1 MITLSIFYLK
11 FWSIWPKIMLSV
23 NFALLKIVDR
33 ESRGAPFY
41 RSRRKRF
48 VQSCGGNLRGRS
60 PAFYEFQIKIIY
72 VQNILYLPFKY
83 EFNWVENCQST
94 ISSQKHF
101 CAIFC
106 LILHQQSISSI
117 DFWPVGRQQWMN
129 EWMLGLEYVI
139 RWNAKQSWTK
149 NCKRATYDVNEDFPL
164 FLKMNVH
171 WNYLFHC
178 FSLGIFAYL
187 NFRLPRDRKYI
198 LDTLI
203 KGLQR
208 QEYRG
213 YDSAGD
219 KE

>member
-1 MITLSIFYLK
+1 MLTSVPLMITLSIFYLK

-129 EWMLGLEYVI
+129 ECLALSMWLDEMPSNPE
-139 RWNAKQSWTK
+139 
-149 NCKRATYDVNEDFPL
+149 
-164 FLKMNVH
+164 LKIV
-171 WNYLFHC
+171 
-178 FSLGIFAYL
+178 
-187 NFRLPRDRKYI
+187 
-198 LDTLI
+198 
-203 KGLQR
+203 KGLPMM
-208 QEYRG
+208 
-213 YDSAGD
+213 
-219 KE
+219 